1 MTPQE
6 IKALITEKGLD
17 TRDRNDQAIALEL
30 SKMLPPTV
38 ISREVGEGAVSD
50 AIGQPAG
57 SLFIYQLRAY
67 ALSPMP
73 EDITPEQLVLKATV
87 EQVWRLLDKVSLD
100 VGLSSVRAG
109 IDQFAAMGLFGL
121 TVDGAIRIKAL
132 AEIPTNISVHDV
144 SDALN
149 LGGY

>member
-1 MTPQE
+1 
-6 IKALITEKGLD
+6 
-17 TRDRNDQAIALEL
+17 
-30 SKMLPPTV
+30 MLPPTV

-57 SLFIYQLRAY
+57 ALFIYQLRAY

-100 VGLSSVRAG
+100 VGLASVRAG
-109 IDQFAAMGLFGL
+109 IDQFAAMSLFGL
-121 TVDGAIRIKAL
+121 TVDGATRIKAL